1 MMKLDDLKN
10 AWQSETGIAPERFDQ
25 IGRDVQTSTQ
35 RLQSV
40 IFRRDMLE
48 TFASI
53 IVITAFAIWMFAA
66 NSWLERLGCAI
77 IVVAGLVI
85 PSVLWWA
92 RRREI
97 REASPTNF
105 REFVDVEVEY
115 LRRQSL
121 IIRNVGLWYL
131 LPIYVGM
138 VLIVVGIAGITF
150 ELPELVGG
158 AILLV
163 GGAWLY
169 WYLWRMNQTA
179 RENHLDPM
187 LHYYQRMQTA
197 LQSGEGFDELDAG
210 PPSDFLKPGRR
221 QTITKRTRWVG
232 IAVAMAGMVV
242 TILFGFALLYRFDP
256 RTGWFVVSTSPV
268 VALLLFV
275 CSGAWRPIEKVS

>member
-1 MMKLDDLKN
+1 MC
-10 AWQSETGIAPERFDQ
+10 
-25 IGRDVQTSTQ
+25 
-35 RLQSV
+35 
-40 IFRRDMLE
+40 
-48 TFASI
+48 
-53 IVITAFAIWMFAA
+53 TAR
-66 NSWLERLGCAI
+66 SWLERLGCAI
-77 IVVAGLVI
+77 IVIAVLMI

-92 RRREI
+92 SRREI
-97 REASPTNF
+97 REASETNF

-121 IIRNVGLWYL
+121 NIRNVGLWYL
-131 LPIYVGM
+131 SPIYVGLW
-138 VLIVVGIAGITF
+138 LIVLGLAGTTF
-150 ELPELVGG
+150 ELPELIGV

-210 PPSDFLKPGRR
+210 PPVDFLKPGKR
-221 QTITKRTRWVG
+221 QTITKRTRWIGV
-232 IAVAMAGMVV
+232 AVAMAGVAV
-242 TILFGFALLYRFDP
+242 TVLFGLVLVVRFDP

-268 VALLLFV
+268 VWYLLFV
-275 CSGAWRPIEKVS
+275 CSGACRSIEKAS